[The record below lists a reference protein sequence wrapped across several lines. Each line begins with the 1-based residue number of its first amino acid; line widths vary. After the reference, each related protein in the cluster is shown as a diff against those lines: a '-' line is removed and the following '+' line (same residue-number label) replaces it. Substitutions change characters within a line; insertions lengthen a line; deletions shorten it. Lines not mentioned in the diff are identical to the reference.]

1 MWDLPRPGLEPVS
14 PALAGGFL
22 TTVPAGKTGRSVLM
36 HYRMVFKN
44 VTFYWKC
51 ILCFCFLAE
60 PCNKRDTIMSSQSDG
75 GVEDIA
81 SRGDPQ
87 RGRRLLHKLEV

>member
-1 MWDLPRPGLEPVS
+1 MSPRMTSDLGV
-14 PALAGGFL
+14 
-22 TTVPAGKTGRSVLM
+22 K
-36 HYRMVFKN
+36 K
-44 VTFYWKC
+44 
-51 ILCFCFLAE
+51 
-60 PCNKRDTIMSSQSDG
+60 CNKRDTIMSSQSDG